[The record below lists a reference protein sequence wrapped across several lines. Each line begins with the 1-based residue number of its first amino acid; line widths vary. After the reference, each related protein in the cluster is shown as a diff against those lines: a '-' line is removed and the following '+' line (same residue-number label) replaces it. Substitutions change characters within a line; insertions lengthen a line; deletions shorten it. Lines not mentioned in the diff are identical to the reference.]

1 MRAFAHRLRCP
12 RAKERAQTHA
22 SLLTLAKATTKSDG
36 IRARWHPVKPFKR
49 NRRLP
54 MAVDTLYM
62 YLPQLSFTTEPQKA

>member
-12 RAKERAQTHA
+12 QSKRTRA

-36 IRARWHPVKPFKR
+36 IRARWHPIKPFKR

-62 YLPQLSFTTEPQKA
+62 YLPQLSFTTEPQKT